1 MQIYALLTLY
11 SNGFQVKLSAV
22 NDKLATIAGV
32 PLEEVT
38 DIALLMASPFNTVY
52 NNNVVVEVSR

>member
-1 MQIYALLTLY
+1 MLCLRYT
-11 SNGFQVKLSAV
+11 QVKLSAV

-38 DIALLMASPFNTVY
+38 DIALLMASPFNAVY

>member
-1 MQIYALLTLY
+1 MQISALLTLY

-38 DIALLMASPFNTVY
+38 DIALLMASPFNAVY